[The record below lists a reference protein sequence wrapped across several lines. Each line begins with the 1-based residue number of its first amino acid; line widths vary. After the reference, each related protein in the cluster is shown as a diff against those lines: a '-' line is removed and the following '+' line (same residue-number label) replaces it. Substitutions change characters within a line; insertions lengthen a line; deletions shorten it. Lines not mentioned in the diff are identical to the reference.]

1 MKSQAITIL
10 SIVGVLGTGVAAMA
24 VNADVLSASVQAPIG
39 QSSEALLVTPSAD
52 PATPGQPDPAAT
64 GIAVPTD
71 LPAAGGSDDT
81 GAVPGSDDGA
91 AGPGSIEPSPGS
103 TGTGTHSEPGAGS
116 GAGKSTGSDDAPRPV
131 PVPVAPAP
139 APAPAPVPAPVTPVV
154 TPAPTKAPHVEDSGS
169 DDSKTPSTGE
179 KNDKDD

>member
-24 VNADVLSASVQAPIG
+24 VNSDVLSSSVQAPIG

-52 PATPGQPDPAAT
+52 PATPVQPDPAAT

-81 GAVPGSDDGA
+81 GAVSGSDDG
-91 AGPGSIEPSPGS
+91 STQPSPGS
-103 TGTGTHSEPGAGS
+103 TGAGTRSEPGAAS
-116 GAGKSTGSDDAPRPV
+116 GAGKSTGGDDAPRPV

-139 APAPAPVPAPVTPVV
+139 APAPVPAAPVV

-179 KNDKDD
+179 KIEKDD

>member
-39 QSSEALLVTPSAD
+39 QSSESLLVTPSAD
-52 PATPGQPDPAAT
+52 PAAPSLPDPAAT

-81 GAVPGSDDGA
+81 GAVSGSDDGA
-91 AGPGSIEPSPGS
+91 AGSGSIQPSPGS
-103 TGTGTHSEPGAGS
+103 TGSGTRSEPGAAS
-116 GAGKSTGSDDAPRPV
+116 EAGTSTGSDDAPRPV

-139 APAPAPVPAPVTPVV
+139 APAPAPPVV
-154 TPAPTKAPHVEDSGS
+154 TAAPTKAPHVEDSGS
-169 DDSKTPSTGE
+169 EPSKTPSTGE
-179 KNDKDD
+179 KNEKDD